1 MTDFTERLQIALR
14 ALISCAGTSDVVAT
28 IRLWQTLAA
37 ALVPVVGEDGFHSL
51 FARSVHL
58 SSTGY
63 PWLALRQAG
72 SGWRDRFAG
81 LETTL
86 TGMPPAEASQ
96 ASILMLMHFIETLTL
111 VIGEPLMINVLHSA
125 WGKAFIFPR

>member
-1 MTDFTERLQIALR
+1 MSDFTERLQVAVR
-14 ALISCAGTSDVVAT
+14 ALIARAGPSDVPAT
-28 IRLWQTLAA
+28 IGLWQTLAA
-37 ALVPVVGEDGFHSL
+37 ALLPVVGEDGFQSL

-81 LETTL
+81 LEATL
-86 TGMPPAEASQ
+86 NGMPPAEASQ

-111 VIGEPLMINVLHSA
+111 VIGEPLMIGVLHDA